1 MAQQLSDEEFKRL
14 ARELAPLAPR
24 GLSDEEFNQFIVA
37 AIREREGQPPAEP
50 SSLSARRR
58 SSPAAPS
65 GAWDPS
71 APPPY
76 AATAR
81 MIPPSTEAGDPINT
95 RRGSQGWDYHTPGE
109 IVGGMAKGA
118 LKGAGQTALTLGEV
132 LLGSS
137 MGGRLPPSFLERGV
151 DWAAGEPGFT
161 QRRLGETR
169 EGLAPTGPGLVQ
181 GGPSPEQFGYG
192 AERAAEFMVPMAG
205 VARATQGANLGRRA
219 MLEGATASTV
229 EGVHSEGD
237 PLRMAAAGT
246 AGVVAPLVGPVIGS
260 LARGTE
266 RAWTAVPRAVARAAQ
281 GAQEGGFG
289 GAIAG
294 AVRTVAPGQPRTLLI
309 QGLKPSTTATSFPKQ
324 LDTAIPELAE
334 SARLTGTPI
343 TNIET
348 FLTTLDHAKKR
359 IWSQLEGM
367 AGKQTRVSLAKMA
380 DAMIESIPK
389 KWAFENPKLAQQAIK
404 RANRF
409 RKSFT
414 LEEAEAFLKE
424 TNAEMQSFYGL
435 IPQAQRGMTAS
446 NAGVAA
452 LEAQAKSLRTVID
465 DALDAAGGTTG
476 VSRALRQRYGALM
489 EIGRTATRRQ
499 MVAARQQPESLSEQI
514 GAVRAAGDM
523 ARGLWR
529 VAHADVRGA
538 ADLAAATAGRAA
550 AKAIK
555 EGQTT
560 DALIRRAFE
569 SYSGR
574 YVPVVP

>member
-1 MAQQLSDEEFKRL
+1 
-14 ARELAPLAPR
+14 
-24 GLSDEEFNQFIVA
+24 
-37 AIREREGQPPAEP
+37 
-50 SSLSARRR
+50 
-58 SSPAAPS
+58 
-65 GAWDPS
+65 
-71 APPPY
+71 
-76 AATAR
+76 
-81 MIPPSTEAGDPINT
+81 
-95 RRGSQGWDYHTPGE
+95 
-109 IVGGMAKGA
+109 
-118 LKGAGQTALTLGEV
+118 
-132 LLGSS
+132 
-137 MGGRLPPSFLERGV
+137 
-151 DWAAGEPGFT
+151 
-161 QRRLGETR
+161 
-169 EGLAPTGPGLVQ
+169 
-181 GGPSPEQFGYG
+181 
-192 AERAAEFMVPMAG
+192 
-205 VARATQGANLGRRA
+205 
-219 MLEGATASTV
+219 
-229 EGVHSEGD
+229 
-237 PLRMAAAGT
+237 
-246 AGVVAPLVGPVIGS
+246 
-260 LARGTE
+260 
-266 RAWTAVPRAVARAAQ
+266 
-281 GAQEGGFG
+281 
-289 GAIAG
+289 
-294 AVRTVAPGQPRTLLI
+294 
-309 QGLKPSTTATSFPKQ
+309 LKPSTTATNFPKQ

-514 GAVRAAGDM
+514 GAVRAAGEL
-523 ARGLWR
+523 ARAAYKITTTGGLQ
-529 VAHADVRGA
+529 GKGEF
-538 ADLAAATAGRAA
+538 LAATAGRAT

-555 EGQTT
+555 EAQTT